1 MMRIGVQALSAE
13 FSEAAEQ
20 YAIRLNLPL
29 TQDAELALQLGA
41 NGLQLAELRPQ
52 APNPL
57 RVDFVQGAAAH
68 RRQFGGGNGQMIARA
83 IGIKAAI
90 RPHVLDATAGLGRD
104 AFVLASL
111 GCTVQLIE
119 REPILAA
126 LLQDGLNRAAQD
138 AQIAPIIQRM
148 VLIEGEACHL
158 MQNWQSEPPEVIYLD
173 PMFPEQ
179 KTSAAVKKDLNLLR
193 LLLENQTQ
201 DESALLNAALNLAS
215 HRVVVKRPRKA
226 PSLGNLAPALS
237 LTGKSCRFDIYP
249 KQKLEKALS
258 T

>member
-1 MMRIGVQALSAE
+1 MRSICVQALSAE
-13 FSEAAEQ
+13 FAEVAQ
-20 YAIRLNLPL
+20 KYAECLNLPL
-29 TQDAELALQLGA
+29 TQNAELALQVGT
-41 NGLQLAELRPQ
+41 NGLQLAELRPH
-52 APNPL
+52 APSPL
-57 RVDFVQGAAAH
+57 RVDFVAGANAH
-68 RRQFGGGNGQMIARA
+68 RRQFGGGSGQMIARA
-83 IGIKAAI
+83 IGIKGAI
-90 RPHVLDATAGLGRD
+90 RPKVLDATAGLGRD

-111 GCTVQLIE
+111 GCTVQMIE

-138 AQIAPIIQRM
+138 ETTAAIIQRM
-148 VLIEGEACHL
+148 NLIEGDACDL
-158 MQNWQSEPPEVIYLD
+158 MQHWQSEPPEVIYLD

-193 LLLENQTQ
+193 LLLEHQTQ

-226 PSLGNLAPALS
+226 PSLGNLAPTLS

-249 KQKLEKALS
+249 KHKLVAK
-258 T
+258 